1 MIQEKIQL
9 SLYFRT
15 QNFKGFPQF
24 NKCVFPENAH
34 NSLVKQDCPFNFLRF
49 TRFFQLSNSNKSVG
63 RVFSREVRG
72 IGNNTCMKPMVV
84 RIVKAG
90 QLGQVSPASKPYV
103 VLEIDEPSQRYQT
116 KTTRG
121 PSWVW
126 DEQFS
131 V

>member
-1 MIQEKIQL
+1 M
-9 SLYFRT
+9 
-15 QNFKGFPQF
+15 
-24 NKCVFPENAH
+24 
-34 NSLVKQDCPFNFLRF
+34 
-49 TRFFQLSNSNKSVG
+49 
-63 RVFSREVRG
+63 FSREVTG
-72 IGNNTCMKPMVV
+72 IGNNICMKPMVV

-90 QLGQVSPASKPYV
+90 QLGQVGPTSKPYV

-116 KTTRG
+116 NTTRP

>member
-1 MIQEKIQL
+1 M
-9 SLYFRT
+9 
-15 QNFKGFPQF
+15 
-24 NKCVFPENAH
+24 
-34 NSLVKQDCPFNFLRF
+34 
-49 TRFFQLSNSNKSVG
+49 
-63 RVFSREVRG
+63 FSREVTG
-72 IGNNTCMKPMVV
+72 IGNNICMKPMVV

-121 PSWVW
+121 PSWAW